1 VYKDGMPFI
10 TTNDA
15 AHRLQVS
22 RRRVLA
28 LIADGR
34 LPAQKMGR
42 DFLIEEA
49 DLALV
54 ANRQTGRPK
63 KAAEN
68 APATKK
74 RATKR
79 G

>member
-1 VYKDGMPFI
+1 MPLI

-15 AHRLQVS
+15 ADRLQIS

-42 DFLIEEA
+42 DFLIEA
-49 DLALV
+49 DDLRLV
-54 ANRQTGRPK
+54 ANRPTGRPK
-63 KAAEN
+63 KGKAETK
-68 APATKK
+68 PAKK
-74 RATKR
+74 GRK
-79 G
+79 